1 MKSFL
6 TLITLAFLLVSCN
19 TPVGDAE
26 EPSTKN
32 EEISEDLNFIHTVFF
47 WLKEDVSSTQRAE
60 FEEGMI
66 ALGKI
71 ETIGKYYM
79 GVPADTE
86 RDVVDSGYDYAWIV
100 HFQDGAAE
108 EAYQVDSIHLDFI
121 EKYRDLWEKVVVYD
135 TDLKVS
141 EE

>member
-19 TPVGDAE
+19 TSVEDTGE
-26 EPSTKN
+26 TSTKN

-47 WLKEDVSSTQRAE
+47 WLKEDVTPTQRTD
-60 FEEGMI
+60 FEDGMI
-66 ALGKI
+66 ALGQI
-71 ETIGKYYM
+71 ESIGKYYM
-79 GVPADTE
+79 GVPADTD

-108 EAYQVDSIHLDFI
+108 EEYQVDSIHLDFI

-135 TDLKVS
+135 TDLKAS
-141 EE
+141 E